1 MMKVWE
7 VAVDCKGD
15 VDYCLEEGVAPEEQ
29 EQQVLQTDIDGMT
42 FVATVLATSSRNAR
56 HLAQARW
63 MALMAVC

>member
-1 MMKVWE
+1 MMKVWV

-15 VDYCLEEGVAPEEQ
+15 VDYCLEEAAAPQED
-29 EQQVLQTDIDGMT
+29 EQQVLQVDLDGMT

-63 MALMAVC
+63 MSLMAVC